1 MSNHLQNDIPN
12 PEKMLQQFLNHNEQH
27 TLDVELGLQVYYYLQ
42 GLLYYQPKQCI
53 IIREIPENYH
63 RFLLFVSP
71 KMGNIMI
78 PVSTV
83 YVFLGGRISYCM
95 NMSIPALAPSAVPL
109 VDLWQSNRP
118 RSSNRKKMTQRGLV
132 EMKIWHIDIGLYEE
146 DLCMYVNMY
155 ILYMKSGM

>member
-1 MSNHLQNDIPN
+1 MVKHVKPYYSKVEPQSNEHILPQVVNIFAAKLKGRVQTCNIQAHVSNHLQNDIPN

-27 TLDVELGLQVYYYLQ
+27 TLDVELGLEVYYLQ

-83 YVFLGGRISYCM
+83 YVFFLGGRISY
-95 NMSIPALAPSAVPL
+95 
-109 VDLWQSNRP
+109 
-118 RSSNRKKMTQRGLV
+118 
-132 EMKIWHIDIGLYEE
+132 
-146 DLCMYVNMY
+146 
-155 ILYMKSGM
+155 